1 MILFNSKIPTDW
13 VFVAVMVTLMMLLQ
27 LKGPE
32 LFRYQQNWM
41 DNGEYWRI
49 LSAHWVHVNWKHF
62 FLNVAGLLLCL
73 SIARPGWSSTRWLLY
88 QFYFALGISF
98 LFTLLNPQ
106 LDWYVGYSGIL
117 YGIFL
122 LAAIDLFR
130 RDRLIALLL
139 GVAIVT
145 KIMLEQTS
153 ELNLT
158 TSDMIGSPV
167 IVDAH
172 LYGVI
177 LAILIAIMNR
187 LIKIA
192 GYKINNTRLNF

>member
-73 SIARPGWSSTRWLLY
+73 SIARPGWSNTRWLLY